1 MKDTLIEIRNSLQGD
16 KSRVD
21 KVRIK
26 SMIWNIRKQKTTMQ
40 NKKKKKESKKHSI
53 NSLWDN
59 FKMSNI
65 CIIGVLEGEEK
76 EQENGNLFEKII
88 KENFPNLVKEI
99 DIEVQEVQRVPIT
112 MYTKRLTPRYIIIK
126 MPKVKE
132 KNLESIK
139 RKEVRYL

>member
-76 EQENGNLFEKII
+76 EQETGNIFEKIM
-88 KENFPNLVKEI
+88 KENFPNLVI
-99 DIEVQEVQRVPIT
+99 GR
-112 MYTKRLTPRYIIIK
+112 
-126 MPKVKE
+126 
-132 KNLESIK
+132 
-139 RKEVRYL
+139 